1 MMSPLPGI
9 TRQTRSESGFTLIE
23 MSIVL
28 VIIGLIVG
36 GVLVGQNLISAAA
49 GRAQISQIEK
59 YNQAVNTFVGKY
71 GAKPGDMKQADVTR
85 FGFTAAPTRAGGQG
99 RGDGNNLIEGYDYS
113 AFAIDVCQGGETLWF
128 WEDLSANAGLIDGT
142 FSTAT
147 DAAFGSTITDPTLY
161 LPQAKINKYMNVYVY
176 ANNGYNY
183 YGLSAFGQIA
193 ASNVLSSSP
202 ILSVA
207 QAYAIDKKMDDGLP
221 TTGNVLAQY
230 VSSVSYV
237 VTLAPNA
244 ATPSSTTCYDTTSL
258 SYSITQNGGTGLNCA
273 LSFQFQ

>member
-1 MMSPLPGI
+1 
-9 TRQTRSESGFTLIE
+9 
-23 MSIVL
+23 
-28 VIIGLIVG
+28 
-36 GVLVGQNLISAAA
+36 
-49 GRAQISQIEK
+49 
-59 YNQAVNTFVGKY
+59 
-71 GAKPGDMKQADVTR
+71 
-85 FGFTAAPTRAGGQG
+85 
-99 RGDGNNLIEGYDYS
+99 
-113 AFAIDVCQGGETLWF
+113 
-128 WEDLSANAGLIDGT
+128 
-142 FSTAT
+142 
-147 DAAFGSTITDPTLY
+147 
-161 LPQAKINKYMNVYVY
+161 MNVYVY

-183 YGLSAFGQIA
+183 YGLSAFGQISA

-230 VSSVSYV
+230 VSSGAPYV